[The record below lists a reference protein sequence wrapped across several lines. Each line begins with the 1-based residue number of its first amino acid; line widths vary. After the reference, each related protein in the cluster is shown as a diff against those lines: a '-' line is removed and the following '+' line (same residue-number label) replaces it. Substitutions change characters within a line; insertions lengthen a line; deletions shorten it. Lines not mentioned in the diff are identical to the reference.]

1 MRSYL
6 AALIVFTALVLLSI
20 GVSRAGEVRSATWY
34 ADHPETRAKINAIC
48 KDYPGNAHRDPNC
61 ENAFQGGVTAAT
73 RDAERKLA
81 SLNNGGVANI
91 GAPPLSYWRDPVNAA
106 DKAFWAQQ
114 CVRAEAAHK
123 PYHVMQ
129 SMYCPSLKALGAY

>member
-6 AALIVFTALVLLSI
+6 AALMVLAVLVLLSI
-20 GVSRAGEVRSATWY
+20 GAGNAGEVRSAAWY

-48 KDYPGNAHRDPNC
+48 KNYPGNAHMDPNC
-61 ENAFQGGVTAAT
+61 ENAFQGNVTAAT
-73 RDAERKLA
+73 REAERKLA

-91 GAPPLSYWRDPVNAA
+91 GAPPLSYWRDPVNAG
-106 DKAFWAQQ
+106 DRAFWARQ

-123 PYHVMQ
+123 SPEVMQ
-129 SMYCPSLKALGAY
+129 AMYCPSLKAIGAY